1 MNRPRSVFAAA
12 QAGSDQR
19 QGAVLPGIEV
29 RLQVEAGDA
38 LLGVG
43 DLLSLEVQP
52 ALRRREAASQVEAS
66 VEATEELRPKLAE
79 TVQGDVQAA
88 LQALVERPAALNLVI
103 PQAQVEVAQRPALPR
118 LGARLENS
126 AKLAQ
131 AALTSNPAQ
140 RQPLVANTSL
150 ATQGTGQ

>member
-1 MNRPRSVFAAA
+1 MPVEGQAELEQGTLQVQFQLLAALVAAGIGLEQAEIGFAAA

-19 QGAVLPGIEV
+19 QGAILPGIEV
-29 RLQVEAGDA
+29 RLQVEAGDV

-103 PQAQVEVAQRPALPR
+103 PQAQVEVTQRPALP
-118 LGARLENS
+118 LAFGARLE
-126 AKLAQ
+126 
-131 AALTSNPAQ
+131 
-140 RQPLVANTSL
+140 
-150 ATQGTGQ
+150 

>member
-1 MNRPRSVFAAA
+1 MQVQFQLLAALVAAGIGLEQAEVGFAAA

-79 TVQGDVQAA
+79 TVQGDVR
-88 LQALVERPAALNLVI
+88 RPCRRWSSA
-103 PQAQVEVAQRPALPR
+103 PLP
-118 LGARLENS
+118 
-126 AKLAQ
+126 
-131 AALTSNPAQ
+131 
-140 RQPLVANTSL
+140 
-150 ATQGTGQ
+150 